1 MKKYLLIFF
10 LFVTAIGFSQDKPVE
25 VPKILVKI
33 AVGETVTFKKAAVKF
48 LKVVED
54 SRCPADVNCI
64 WEGQAVV
71 LVEVSETG
79 KEAQQVELLYGKK
92 MNNIILSSGGYSLKG
107 MSLTPYPTSNT
118 IDKMDYALLVS
129 EEGN

>member
-1 MKKYLLIFF
+1 MKKHLLIIF

-33 AVGETVTFKKAAVKF
+33 AVGETITFKKAAVKF

-64 WEGQAVV
+64 WEGQAIV
-71 LVEVSETG
+71 LVEVTEIG
-79 KEAQQVELLYGKK
+79 KESRQVELFYGKK
-92 MNNIILSSGGYSLKG
+92 MYNVILSSKGYSIKG
-107 MSLTPYPTSNT
+107 MSLTPYPPSANSG
-118 IDKMDYALLVS
+118 KMDYELLVS
-129 EEGN
+129 EEEN